1 MPFVVREGGIEV
13 LLVTARRDGRWI
25 LPKGWPERG
34 EAFCD
39 AAAREAREE
48 AGVTG
53 AVHAASIGDFTYKK
67 VMRQGYAVRS
77 RVFVFALRVQETH
90 DKWPEKSERKRR
102 WVALS
107 EAAPLVKDRG
117 LARLLRDV
125 ADNDGPALHSVI
137 AELDAAHG
145 AAPRIRPTSS

>member
-1 MPFVVREGGIEV
+1 MPFALRNGEFEV

-48 AGVTG
+48 AGVVG
-53 AVHAASIGDFTYKK
+53 DVCAASIGDFTYQK

-77 RVFVFALRVQETH
+77 RVFVYALRVQETR
-90 DKWPEKSERKRR
+90 DSWPEKGERKRR
-102 WVALS
+102 WVALAA
-107 EAAPLVKDRG
+107 AAPRVKDRG
-117 LARLLRDV
+117 LARLLRGV
-125 ADNDGPALHSVI
+125 AENDGAALHAVL
-137 AELDAAHG
+137 AELDGAHG
-145 AAPRIRPTSS
+145 TTPDLRPVS